1 MSLTLLTALLLA
13 PLTVLLASL
22 GAAVAAEGGRSP
34 GAARERH
41 PQSAQPRQVA
51 GATHV
56 IVNKPAPGRAFGW
69 PANGGIWNWGSEI
82 LVMYLDCPYK
92 EHPGFSNH
100 DSDQEHPSARWMTS
114 RSTDGGATWTEHRV
128 AFADPRANRA
138 SLKPSALTTPVD
150 FSNPNTIVNFHWD
163 SLKPGARTYFY
174 YSTDRG
180 RTWQGPFDNIPLFD
194 FKAMTGRTDY
204 EVTGKQSLT
213 VYMSCTEVS
222 DAACIRESSYAILT
236 DNGGVTWKKGPRISR
251 DLPPCGKRHKIE
263 YGSMPSTVRVD
274 AMTLVSAFR
283 SGYTPAKG
291 RRTGWIDITRST
303 DNGNTWQV
311 AGDYLMEMPTLNSSP
326 PALSRLPS
334 GRLVCSWGWRL
345 PDDGSGPTAIQAR
358 TSDDHGTTWGD
369 TLTLRQ
375 DGFDYDIGYC
385 RQVVRPDGK
394 VVTVYYYRT
403 KADGQ
408 SPTYI
413 AATIWDADKAVDRPK
428 KITTE

>member
-138 SLKPSALTTPVD
+138 SLKPSALT
-150 FSNPNTIVNFHWD
+150 
-163 SLKPGARTYFY
+163 
-174 YSTDRG
+174 
-180 RTWQGPFDNIPLFD
+180 
-194 FKAMTGRTDY
+194 
-204 EVTGKQSLT
+204 
-213 VYMSCTEVS
+213 
-222 DAACIRESSYAILT
+222 
-236 DNGGVTWKKGPRISR
+236 
-251 DLPPCGKRHKIE
+251 
-263 YGSMPSTVRVD
+263 
-274 AMTLVSAFR
+274 
-283 SGYTPAKG
+283 
-291 RRTGWIDITRST
+291 
-303 DNGNTWQV
+303 
-311 AGDYLMEMPTLNSSP
+311 
-326 PALSRLPS
+326 
-334 GRLVCSWGWRL
+334 
-345 PDDGSGPTAIQAR
+345 
-358 TSDDHGTTWGD
+358 
-369 TLTLRQ
+369 
-375 DGFDYDIGYC
+375 
-385 RQVVRPDGK
+385 
-394 VVTVYYYRT
+394 
-403 KADGQ
+403 
-408 SPTYI
+408 
-413 AATIWDADKAVDRPK
+413 
-428 KITTE
+428 